1 MSATVALSHPPVA
14 PDTLRVGQVSEN
26 LRRWRKFK
34 SAFIS
39 GLCLACA
46 VIVVAPLALV
56 FGYLVFKGAGSINL
70 DFFTKLPVPHGE
82 TGGGVAQAIVGS
94 LILIGMAALI
104 GLPTGILGA
113 VYITEYANRQV
124 ASLVRFAAD
133 LLNGV
138 PSIVWGIVAY
148 AVFVLPHHPSG
159 AAMHEPAHPG
169 RWGAIL
175 HFLRDPSF
183 SIGHYSA
190 LAGALA
196 LAFIMIPLVLRT
208 SEEVLLLVPD
218 GYREAALA
226 LGIARWKI
234 ATRIVL
240 KTATKGILTGS
251 LLAVAR
257 VSGETAPLL
266 FTTLGNSGFS
276 HSLKEPMAAL
286 PLQIYT
292 YAISPY
298 PDENRQAWAAALVLL
313 LLVLVLNVGLR
324 YVTRDRLPSGSGRG
338 GKANAAAISNTAAA
352 TAVTGGAVASA
363 QT

>member
-1 MSATVALSHPPVA
+1 MSAVLSPMSAPAATAQEPAPV
-14 PDTLRVGQVSEN
+14 RVGRVSER

-34 SAFIS
+34 SALIS
-39 GLCLACA
+39 GLCFFCA
-46 VIVVAPLALV
+46 VLVVTPLALV
-56 FGYLVFKGAGSINL
+56 FGYLVVKGAGSINL

-82 TGGGVAQAIVGS
+82 TGGGVVHAIVGS
-94 LILIGMAALI
+94 FLLITMAALV

-113 VYITEYANRQV
+113 VYITEYAAPRF
-124 ASLVRFAAD
+124 ASVVRFAAD

-148 AVFVLPHHPSG
+148 AILVLPKGSP
-159 AAMHEPAHPG
+159 
-169 RWGAIL
+169 
-175 HFLRDPSF
+175 F
-183 SIGHYSA
+183 SVGHYSA
-190 LAGALA
+190 VAGALA

-208 SEEVLLLVPD
+208 TEEVLLLVPN

-226 LGIARWKI
+226 LGIARWRI
-234 ATRIVL
+234 ATSIVL
-240 KTATKGILTGS
+240 KTAAKGILTGA

-257 VSGETAPLL
+257 VAGETAPLL
-266 FTTLGNSGFS
+266 FTALGNSGWS
-276 HSLKEPMAAL
+276 HSLKDPMAAL

-324 YVTRDRLPSGSGRG
+324 YVTRDRLPGKG
-338 GKANAAAISNTAAA
+338 GKKPTVITDKAAA
-352 TAVTGGAVASA
+352 TAVTGGAVTVPQA
-363 QT
+363 T

>member
-1 MSATVALSHPPVA
+1 M
-14 PDTLRVGQVSEN
+14 
-26 LRRWRKFK
+26 
-34 SAFIS
+34 
-39 GLCLACA
+39 CLVCA

-56 FGYLVFKGAGSINL
+56 FGYLVVKGAGSINL

-82 TGGGVAQAIVGS
+82 VGGGVAQAIMGS
-94 LILIGMAALI
+94 LILIALAALI

-113 VYITEYANRQV
+113 VYITEYANQRV
-124 ASLVRFAAD
+124 ASAVRFAAD

-138 PSIVWGIVAY
+138 PSIGWGIVAY
-148 AVFVLPHHPSG
+148 AIFVLPHHPSPLPE
-159 AAMHEPAHPG
+159 HELLHPG
-169 RWGAIL
+169 RL
-175 HFLRDPSF
+175 RNFVQFLRDPSF
-183 SIGHYSA
+183 SVGHYSA

-266 FTTLGNSGFS
+266 FTTLGNSGYS
-276 HSLKEPMAAL
+276 HSLKDPMAAL

-313 LLVLVLNVGLR
+313 LLVLVLNVSLR
-324 YVTRDRLPSGSGRG
+324 YVTRDRLPSGHGRG
-338 GKANAAAISNTAAA
+338 RKATPSVANTAAA
-352 TAVTGGAVASA
+352 TAVTGGAVTLP